1 MLSLLAL
8 LAQKYKYWRLLLL
21 VQRCHSA
28 NTDAFE
34 HWLSVYAKLLVE
46 SASEGGL
53 DQIESRLREL
63 CEFVMPASM
72 VAAGALDR
80 QNRKILGLSRK
91 EVLKNLIT
99 LMRSNARLQRLA
111 AEYQLIADQ

>member
-1 MLSLLAL
+1 VYLLYW
-8 LAQKYKYWRLLLL
+8 YKSTNTDAFFYW
-21 VQRCHSA
+21 CKST

-46 SASEGGL
+46 SASEGWFG
-53 DQIESRLREL
+53 QIEGRLREL
-63 CEFVMPASM
+63 CEFVMPASV
-72 VAAGALDR
+72 VAFGALDR

-91 EVLKNLIT
+91 EVLKHLIN

>member
-1 MLSLLAL
+1 M
-8 LAQKYKYWRLLLL
+8 
-21 VQRCHSA
+21 
-28 NTDAFE
+28 
-34 HWLSVYAKLLVE
+34 YAKLLVE

-53 DQIESRLREL
+53 GQIEGRLREL
-63 CEFVMPASM
+63 CEFVMPASVVASV

-91 EVLKNLIT
+91 EVLKNLIK